1 MVDEPFTTVVAGY
14 LLVVFRHACRLGFE
28 GIVSKGLSSRYVS
41 GRSKDWL
48 KLKNPAAPAMKRE
61 ADKDWGE
68 GRWR

>member
-1 MVDEPFTTVVAGY
+1 MQAWV
-14 LLVVFRHACRLGFE
+14 R

-48 KLKNPAAPAMKRE
+48 KLKNPAAAAMKRE